1 MFVKVAEKLADSL
14 EENEIIKHDDRELYV
29 YGLDQG
35 FSIILNIITTL
46 LIGLIFNTFFQLVV
60 FMAAYIPLRSFAGGY
75 HAKTPLR
82 CYIFSIVMLVF
93 VSLGMK
99 NLVFRDVVNYVVLAI
114 SAFIIFVLS
123 PVEDKNKP
131 LDKIELKVYR
141 KRTLLILLAELIIC
155 VLFNVIDLHAVFIS
169 INYNLAVMSIIILLG
184 MLKSKLSR
192 LFLL

>member
-14 EENEIIKHDDRELYV
+14 EENEIIKYDDRELYV

-60 FMAAYIPLRSFAGGY
+60 FIAAYIPLRSFAGGY
-75 HAKTPLR
+75 HNKTPLR

-99 NLVFRDVVNYVVLAI
+99 NLVFRDVVNYIVLEI

-155 VLFNVIDLHAVFIS
+155 ILFNVIDLHEV
-169 INYNLAVMSIIILLG
+169 YCLVCLNLN
-184 MLKSKLSR
+184 
-192 LFLL
+192 

>member
-1 MFVKVAEKLADSL
+1 MKVAEKLADSL

>member
-14 EENEIIKHDDRELYV
+14 EKNEIIKHDDRELYV

-46 LIGLIFNTFFQLVV
+46 LIGLIFNTFFLLVV

-82 CYIFSIVMLVF
+82 CYIFSIVLLVL

-99 NLVFRDVVNYVVLAI
+99 NLVFSDLVNYVVLAI
-114 SAFIIFVLS
+114 SVFIIFVLS

-155 VLFNVIDLHAVFIS
+155 ILFSVLSIYKPFIS
-169 INYNLAVMSIIILLG
+169 IAYALVVIGVMLLIG
-184 MLKSKLSR
+184 MIKNKIMRIVS
-192 LFLL
+192 